1 MNMKRHYGAL
11 ESGARVIVVF
21 MSLPEQQDHALVV
34 ETARQQH
41 LVVDELKEIA
51 DSYEG
56 QQENELFKLLARRRS
71 QTGVDLLSALMK
83 SNLLQKVPTSQV
95 YMTPNN
101 TTRIPLE
108 EINESIRKQIQ
119 GYTATAPEVAE
130 AAKNQHQQN
139 VMIAEQATTV
149 NKINSLLF
157 EADDLEAQAKLLIA
171 EADKKRAKAQELQ
184 GPVET
189 TKPKGRKA
197 KNV

>member
-41 LVVDELKEIA
+41 LVVDELKEIT

-95 YMTPNN
+95 YMAKRMSTNLLQRN
-101 TTRIPLE
+101 EDTRDCCNSE
-108 EINESIRKQIQ
+108 E
-119 GYTATAPEVAE
+119 
-130 AAKNQHQQN
+130 AKNDR
-139 VMIAEQATTV
+139 V
-149 NKINSLLF
+149 LLF
-157 EADDLEAQAKLLIA
+157 RSED
-171 EADKKRAKAQELQ
+171 
-184 GPVET
+184 T
-189 TKPKGRKA
+189 
-197 KNV
+197 